1 MGKVLII
8 YDSETG
14 NTEKMALAVAEGV
27 REVKSVEVSV
37 KKVEQASLDDV
48 C

>member
-14 NTEKMALAVAEGV
+14 NTEKMAHLVAEGA
-27 REVKSVEVSV
+27 
-37 KKVEQASLDDV
+37 KKVSRRGSIEKGR
-48 C
+48 